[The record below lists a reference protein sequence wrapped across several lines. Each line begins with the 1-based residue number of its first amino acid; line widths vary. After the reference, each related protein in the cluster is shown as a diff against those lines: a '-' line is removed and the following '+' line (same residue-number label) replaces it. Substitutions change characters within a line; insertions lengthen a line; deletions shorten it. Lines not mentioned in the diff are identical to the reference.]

1 MPPRNNM
8 NVNVGLAGGA
18 LGGGGLGSAGLGGMP
33 GYPGSMGAGAGGM
46 GMRPQPSPG
55 FPQQRGAGQAFPFN
69 TGLGQQQPHGLH
81 QQQQSNQQQ
90 HGGNPGLPPHLQGP
104 TAQNPNINASNA
116 ASSGAASDVGLDP
129 SDFPALGSTPAS
141 VHASAL
147 NSGLATPGTANGSYA
162 SQAGTTPGSG
172 VQGGQGQTNGRE
184 RDQGRDFGPDDFPAL
199 GGGQSTQQQQQQV
212 QQAGQQ
218 DHSHPHPPGLNGV
231 HTAERQNSLGMGG
244 QQQQPGL
251 LNLGPGG
258 RGQQALQSES
268 EKQRNYALKLNS
280 ASHAAWNNPSNGPS
294 GTNPLNPPPSQTPAP
309 VVGGAGFPGTLSSLQ
324 NGSHPP
330 TSNQAPQ
337 SQPNAQ
343 NQNNHLGGPPGVPPP
358 PSQQVPQPQQP
369 QPSQQ
374 VPPQQATQGPPQ
386 PPATSHT
393 PGPAQHFAQDQAQQQ
408 GQQQQRP
415 GTTVNN
421 VNVVPQTPA
430 QQVLVSAADRWG
442 LLGLLAMIKNADL
455 DRGLLSVGTDLGT
468 MGLDMQAQGNLYST
482 FITPWAD
489 SSAAHTVEPDFH
501 LPTCYNVQPPPPG
514 PSKAAAFSDETL
526 FFMFYSSPRDALQ
539 EVAAQELYNRN
550 WRYHKDLRLWLTK
563 ESGTSPSQKVAGGEH
578 GTYTF
583 WDPDGWGKER
593 KDMTVLYSDLEEK
606 NAPVFAPGAAL
617 TLNGPAGAQ
626 QQQGQA
632 GVIGAQAGA
641 GGMQQGGQGQMQ
653 GQQGGMGGLGGVG
666 GMMAM
671 GQRGAFQG
679 VGMAAM

>member
-1 MPPRNNM
+1 MRRNERWCWQSVSKKHPVSCQLQREHSDEPCLLFFSTMFHPSFPANSRPFFPGQPPQRPPSLGPASLHSHLPNPNSLNPSQQSHPNALQGGFRAGPYASHPTNYAMPPRNNM

-69 TGLGQQQPHGLH
+69 TGLGQQQTHGLH

-199 GGGQSTQQQQQQV
+199 GGGQSTQQQQQV

-231 HTAERQNSLGMGG
+231 HTVERQNSLGMGG

-268 EKQRNYALKLNS
+268 EKQR
-280 ASHAAWNNPSNGPS
+280 
-294 GTNPLNPPPSQTPAP
+294 
-309 VVGGAGFPGTLSSLQ
+309 VCFSSLFFLLLCV
-324 NGSHPP
+324 P
-330 TSNQAPQ
+330 NQ
-337 SQPNAQ
+337 
-343 NQNNHLGGPPGVPPP
+343 LFI
-358 PSQQVPQPQQP
+358 PSI
-369 QPSQQ
+369 
-374 VPPQQATQGPPQ
+374 
-386 PPATSHT
+386 HT
-393 PGPAQHFAQDQAQQQ
+393 PLDFFLL
-408 GQQQQRP
+408 RSF
-415 GTTVNN
+415 
-421 VNVVPQTPA
+421 
-430 QQVLVSAADRWG
+430 VSS
-442 LLGLLAMIKNADL
+442 LLHHIF
-455 DRGLLSVGTDLGT
+455 LS
-468 MGLDMQAQGNLYST
+468 
-482 FITPWAD
+482 
-489 SSAAHTVEPDFH
+489 
-501 LPTCYNVQPPPPG
+501 
-514 PSKAAAFSDETL
+514 
-526 FFMFYSSPRDALQ
+526 R
-539 EVAAQELYNRN
+539 
-550 WRYHKDLRLWLTK
+550 DLRI
-563 ESGTSPSQKVAGGEH
+563 
-578 GTYTF
+578 
-583 WDPDGWGKER
+583 
-593 KDMTVLYSDLEEK
+593 
-606 NAPVFAPGAAL
+606 APCFSSNYDTQLRPRL
-617 TLNGPAGAQ
+617 
-626 QQQGQA
+626 
-632 GVIGAQAGA
+632 
-641 GGMQQGGQGQMQ
+641 
-653 GQQGGMGGLGGVG
+653 
-666 GMMAM
+666 
-671 GQRGAFQG
+671 
-679 VGMAAM
+679 